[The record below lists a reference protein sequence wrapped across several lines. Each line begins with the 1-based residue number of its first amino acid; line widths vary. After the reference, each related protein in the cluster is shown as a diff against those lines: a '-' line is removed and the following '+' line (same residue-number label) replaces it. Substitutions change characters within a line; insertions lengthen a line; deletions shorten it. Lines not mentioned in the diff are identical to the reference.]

1 MFQSMTVSRFRCF
14 ADLKVEHVERINLIG
29 GKNNIG
35 KTALLEA
42 IFLLLGPDNPELP
55 MRLSALRGI
64 QWVEAVPE
72 ETWGWLFLERRT
84 QDTIEIAGRD
94 ESNQQR
100 RLRIRL
106 AESEAAQLQPV
117 VNGKDVGAKPMGS
130 FTTAM
135 GPRELVLEYEEAAK
149 GPVTSRA
156 SLVVE
161 GDQLKLKF
169 QRPGDRQL
177 PLFERPPA
185 GRFPLGVFLTSAAHY
200 PQENAKRFSQLQ
212 EVGREGEVL
221 ESLRILEPRL
231 QRLVVSAIGP
241 GIPIIQGDI
250 GIGRHVPIQLMGEGI
265 GKFLSCLLAVADAS
279 HGTVLIDELENGL
292 HYTVLPKVW
301 KAIAEFARRFETQV
315 FVTTHSGECIRA
327 AHDFFVACGSYD
339 FAYHRLDRA
348 AENIACV
355 TFDREMLSTALAT
368 GLEPR

>member
-1 MFQSMTVSRFRCF
+1 MFQSLIVSGFRCF
-14 ADLKVEHVERINLIG
+14 RDLKVEHLERVNLIG
-29 GKNNIG
+29 GKNNVG

-55 MRLSALRGI
+55 VRLGPLRGI
-64 QWVEAVPE
+64 QWLEAVPE

-84 QDTIEIAGRD
+84 QETIEITARD
-94 ESNQQR
+94 ESKQFH

-106 AESEAAQLQPV
+106 AQADATQLPPGS
-117 VNGKDVGAKPMGS
+117 NGNQTRAKPIAS
-130 FTTAM
+130 ATTAL
-135 GPRELVLEYEEAAK
+135 GPRELVLEYEEGEK
-149 GPVTSRA
+149 ERIVSRA

-161 GDQLKLKF
+161 GDQVKV
-169 QRPGDRQL
+169 RIERGTGPSL
-177 PLFERPPA
+177 PLFQRGAA

-241 GIPIIQGDI
+241 GFPIIQGDI
-250 GIGRHVPIQLMGEGI
+250 GIGRLVPIQLMGEGMARL
-265 GKFLSCLLAVADAS
+265 LSYLLAIADAAK
-279 HGTVLIDELENGL
+279 GTVLIDEVENGL
-292 HYTVLPKVW
+292 HYTVLPQVW
-301 KAIAEFARRFETQV
+301 KAIGVFSRNFETQV
-315 FVTTHSGECIRA
+315 FATTHSGECIRA
-327 AHDFFVACGSYD
+327 AHEVFAASDRYD
-339 FAYHRLDRA
+339 FAYHRLARRG
-348 AENIACV
+348 EKVGSV

>member
-1 MFQSMTVSRFRCF
+1 MFKSMTVSRFRCF
-14 ADLKVEHVERINLIG
+14 ADLKVEHLERINLIG

-64 QWVEAVPE
+64 PWVEAVPE

-106 AESEAAQLQPV
+106 AEPEAAQLQPV
-117 VNGKDVGAKPMGS
+117 ANGKDVGAKPMGS

-135 GPRELVLEYEEAAK
+135 GPRELVLEYEEAGK

-161 GDQLKLKF
+161 GDQLKLKV

-177 PLFERPPA
+177 PLFERAPA
-185 GRFPLGVFLTSAAHY
+185 GRFPLGVFLTSAAHH
-200 PQENAKRFSQLQ
+200 PQENAKRFSELQ

-231 QRLVVSAIGP
+231 QRLVVSATGP
-241 GIPIIQGDI
+241 GPIIQGDI
-250 GIGRHVPIQLMGEGI
+250 GIGRHLPIQLMGEGM

-315 FVTTHSGECIRA
+315 FATTHSGECIRA